1 MKARLRILKVL
12 ADCMAAG
19 EPLLLYK
26 QIAHQSDVTM
36 AADVLLQSPA
46 CEKSGALV
54 TQEVRILE
62 LRLSAADAAVVLA

>member
-1 MKARLRILKVL
+1 MSARLRILKVL

-26 QIAHQSDVTM
+26 QIAHH
-36 AADVLLQSPA
+36 ADVGTPTVCQHVASMR
-46 CEKSGALV
+46 KSGALV
-54 TQEVRILE
+54 TQGARILE